1 MMHHHLRS
9 KQSAAGHHDHHHE
22 HHHKHHHKHH
32 KHHHHEH
39 GEGEGAAEEEA
50 GAVADPEGVL
60 SPQLRPRMTTSRW
73 GDAEAGRPESGE
85 GERPARGSLLVDTA
99 ARGSFGD
106 RPSSR
111 GSVTFDDRPA
121 SREATASF
129 SDSFGFAGPEEEPAP
144 RPQLRGIGAVSDPR
158 LNLRLGTEQGLRDF
172 DAQVAPLPA
181 ALSPIP
187 HTPVE
192 RDEASA
198 AGGKKLPELVLPEPE
213 PEPELKVLPQPE
225 PEPEGSEDGLPV
237 DLRKAAH
244 PRVGVHRAQYEMR
257 KNKIEVAT
265 GNSGERQAFAG
276 FELHVGGI
284 DGKLEDER
292 ILEQIFSKIGEHEH
306 DCLQA
311 SVLAG
316 PLSHT
321 DRSQTSFLLQGLCF
335 IPTAVP
341 QGRSL
346 R

>member
-9 KQSAAGHHDHHHE
+9 KQSAAGHHDHHHD

-73 GDAEAGRPESGE
+73 GDAEAGRPESSE
-85 GERPARGSLLVDTA
+85 GERPASRGSLLVDTA
-99 ARGSFGD
+99 ARGSFGE

-187 HTPVE
+187 PTPVE
-192 RDEASA
+192 RDEASV

-213 PEPELKVLPQPE
+213 PEPELKVLPQPQPE
-225 PEPEGSEDGLPV
+225 PEPEGSGSEDELPV
-237 DLRKAAH
+237 DLRKGAH
-244 PRVGVHRAQYEMR
+244 PRVGVHRAEYEMR

-284 DGKLEDER
+284 EGKLEDER
-292 ILEQIFSKIGEHEH
+292 ILEQIFSKIGEH
-306 DCLQA
+306 DGFQVSL
-311 SVLAG
+311 SLAG
-316 PLSHT
+316 PRL
-321 DRSQTSFLLQGLCF
+321 
-335 IPTAVP
+335 IPMAVP
-341 QGRSL
+341 QGRSP

>member
-9 KQSAAGHHDHHHE
+9 KQSAAGHHDHHHD

-39 GEGEGAAEEEA
+39 GEGEGAAAEEEA

-73 GDAEAGRPESGE
+73 GDAEAGRPESSE
-85 GERPARGSLLVDTA
+85 GERPASRGSLLVDTA
-99 ARGSFGD
+99 ARGSFGE

-129 SDSFGFAGPEEEPAP
+129 SDSFGSAGPEEEPAP

-187 HTPVE
+187 PTPVE
-192 RDEASA
+192 RDEASV

-225 PEPEGSEDGLPV
+225 PEPEGSGSEDELPV
-237 DLRKAAH
+237 DLRKGAH
-244 PRVGVHRAQYEMR
+244 PRVGVHRAEYEMR

-284 DGKLEDER
+284 EGKLEDER
-292 ILEQIFSKIGEHEH
+292 ILEQIFSKIGEH
-306 DCLQA
+306 DRFQVSL
-311 SVLAG
+311 SLAG
-316 PLSHT
+316 PRL
-321 DRSQTSFLLQGLCF
+321 
-335 IPTAVP
+335 IPRAVP
-341 QGRSL
+341 QGRSP